1 MTLLLNAAGHPLTA
15 PSLGVVGRG
24 EDVTRDEFRTTPP
37 VDDVTLANW
46 RQRLRMVSPHHD
58 NLSYLHLMWEPG
70 WPWEPVGRWML
81 FECLPIQFVDPEF
94 VKDLQGD
101 DPAKLTTHD
110 AVTGEIEQKTLVTA
124 MQWRIYRETGRYG
137 RPFWV
142 IQGEN
147 GGHKVFLSDVEKK
160 LLKMA
165 GYPDSFPAPGELP
178 YAPFDNR
185 VIDHVVRHDKL
196 QRANGDVKRM
206 ARMAATGNTDRARA
220 LRREV
225 VKWLGEQMEESAKA
239 LIKQLHDSDA
249 PVDRTQLTSETQMDE
264 RTEEYVEH
272 GRFLD
277 VR

>member
-1 MTLLLNAAGHPLTA
+1 MTLLLDAAGHPVTA
-15 PSLGVVGRG
+15 PSLSAVARG
-24 EDVTRDEFRTTPP
+24 QDAPRDEYMPDNP
-37 VDDVTLANW
+37 VDAVTYANW

-58 NLSYLHLMWEPG
+58 NLSFLYLMWEPG
-70 WPWEPVGRWML
+70 WPWEPVGRHML
-81 FECLPIQFVDPEF
+81 FECLPIQFVDPEL
-94 VKDLQGD
+94 VMDLQCE

-110 AVTGEIEQKTLVTA
+110 AMTGEISQKTLVTA

-142 IQGEN
+142 IQGDN
-147 GGHKVFLSDVEKK
+147 GGHKVFLSDTEKK

-165 GYPDSFPAPGELP
+165 GYPDAFPSPGELP

-206 ARMAATGNTDRARA
+206 ARMAATGNTDRAKA

-225 VKWLGEQMEESAKA
+225 VKWLGEQMEESAKT
-239 LIKQLHDSDA
+239 LVKQLHAADVA
-249 PVDRTQLTSETQMDE
+249 QDRTQLTPEGIMDE